1 MRDSTR
7 LQPPRGFAT
16 ASRHSE
22 MKETLRLHLFFSVL
36 ATAAIVLFL
45 CVQGAGEGTLPL
57 PPKIKEGQEPHPVIA
72 RAGFDRTGHYSTQSI
87 NWQRKVAW
95 KTDTMG
101 LRGFSH
107 ALLFNR
113 KVYYV
118 DGLGL
123 RVYSADDGTHLWTW
137 NPKERMNEYSHV
149 VIDPLIYNETI
160 FLSLWSPNN
169 YTALV
174 ALDANDGQILWQYKS
189 DIVGDAQ
196 SPVIYK
202 NDIIFSRGSYVI
214 SMDMETK
221 KERWRFNAQESVW
234 NLTLYKDTLLF
245 GTNKST
251 TGMYAIDASNGKKK
265 WNGSK
270 NGVSLYYVPVSAG
283 RMFIGE

>member
-1 MRDSTR
+1 MI
-7 LQPPRGFAT
+7 AT
-16 ASRHSE
+16 I
-22 MKETLRLHLFFSVL
+22 LLFGG
-36 ATAAIVLFL
+36 AI
-45 CVQGAGEGTLPL
+45 CVAGSDESALPL
-57 PPKIKEGQEPHPVIA
+57 PATIKQTQGFHSSIA
-72 RAGFDRTGHYSTQSI
+72 RAGFDRTGHYSTESI

-101 LRGFSH
+101 LQGGSH
-107 ALLFNR
+107 ALLLNR
-113 KVYYV
+113 KIYYV

-137 NPKERMNEYSHV
+137 TPKERINEYSHV

-160 FLSLWSPNN
+160 FLSLWSSNN

-202 NDIIFSRGSYVI
+202 NDIIFSIGSYVI
-214 SMDMETK
+214 SIDMETK
-221 KERWRFNAQESVW
+221 KDRWRFNAQESVW
-234 NLTLYKDTLLF
+234 DLTLSKDTLLF

-270 NGVSLYYVPVSAG
+270 NGVSLYYVPVSA
-283 RMFIGE
+283 